1 MRLDKWQM
9 KEYQRKASDIRSRA
23 EVENRAMT
31 HQEQA
36 QVVAFERAAF
46 GCLADSAARDMLRK
60 LRAQARR
67 GGLSR
72 IHLRIAKLLARNGYR
87 DEIQRI
93 LDASAG
99 VPVRKL
105 GNAGT
110 QRVRIT
116 GDFK

>member
-9 KEYQRKASDIRSRA
+9 KEYQRKASDIRARA

-46 GCLADSAARDMLRK
+46 GCLADSAARDMLKK

-93 LDASAG
+93 LARAPERQSAR
-99 VPVRKL
+99 VARYRK
-105 GNAGT
+105 
-110 QRVRIT
+110 
-116 GDFK
+116 K